1 MALGEFQIEWIKVPA
16 GSWVHGR
23 TLAEAALR
31 KRTGVTVIAIL
42 RESESIAGAQP
53 EDVILAGDT
62 IVVVGKA
69 GQFGA
74 VKRLLAERPPDV

>member
-1 MALGEFQIEWIKVPA
+1 MHPA
-16 GSWVHGR
+16 TR
-23 TLAEAALR
+23 RNLDPLDLELADCAFR

-53 EDVILAGDT
+53 EDSILEGDT

-69 GQFGA
+69 GQFST
-74 VKRLLAERPPDV
+74 VKRLLASGPDESEP